1 MNQTHR
7 PVLLAEAVTA
17 LLESPLLQA
26 ESPEK
31 FILIDGTFG
40 RGGHSRALLE
50 AIRFDAQL
58 IAFDKD
64 LQAIAEAKKIS
75 DTRFQI
81 IHNSFASMAQHAE
94 PASVAGV
101 LLDLGISSPQVDEAE
116 RGFSFRRDGPLDMRM
131 NTTTGL
137 TAAQWLN
144 QAGVDDI
151 AHVIKTYGEER
162 FALPIAKA
170 IVARRELNQPL
181 ATTMELANLVA
192 GLIKKR
198 EPGQDPAT
206 RTFQALRIFIN
217 KELDDLAIGLKA
229 ALDLL
234 KPGGRLVVISF
245 HSLEDRIVKQF
256 MQMHSAVEVPR
267 GLPIR
272 AKDLPQGELELISR
286 VKPSSTEVGENPRAR
301 SAVMRVAQKRSA
313 EDGLIYRRQ
322 VSQ

>member
-1 MNQTHR
+1 
-7 PVLLAEAVTA
+7 
-17 LLESPLLQA
+17 
-26 ESPEK
+26 
-31 FILIDGTFG
+31 
-40 RGGHSRALLE
+40 
-50 AIRFDAQL
+50 L

-64 LQAIAEAKKIS
+64 VQAIAEAKQITDS
-75 DTRFQI
+75 RFQI
-81 IHNSFASMAQHAE
+81 IHSSFAKMAQHAE
-94 PASVAGV
+94 PTSVAGV

-170 IVARRELNQPL
+170 ILARRELNQPL
-181 ATTMELANLVA
+181 VTTMDLANLVA
-192 GLIKKR
+192 GVIKKR

-217 KELDDLAIGLKA
+217 KELDDLALGLKA

-272 AKDLPQGELELISR
+272 AKDLPQGELELIAR
-286 VKPSSTEVGENPRAR
+286 VKPSSSEVSDNPRAR
-301 SAVMRVAQKRSA
+301 SAVMRVAQKRSLEA
-313 EDGLIYRRQ
+313 GLIYRRQ
-322 VSQ
+322 VIQ

>member
-17 LLESPLLQA
+17 LLESPLLQT
-26 ESPEK
+26 ESPEQS
-31 FILIDGTFG
+31 ILIDGTFG
-40 RGGHSRALLE
+40 RGGHTRALLE
-50 AIRFDAQL
+50 AIPSDAKL

-64 LQAIAEAKKIS
+64 LQAIAEAKKII
-75 DTRFQI
+75 DPRFQI
-81 IHNSFASMAQHAE
+81 VHNSFASMGQYAE
-94 PASVAGV
+94 SASAAGV

-131 NTTTGL
+131 NTTAGL

-144 QAGVDDI
+144 MASLDDI

-170 IVARRELNQPL
+170 IIARRELPQPL
-181 ATTMELANLVA
+181 TTTMELANLVS
-192 GLIKKR
+192 GVIKKR

-217 KELDDLAIGLKA
+217 KELDDLTLGLQA
-229 ALDLL
+229 ALNLL

>member
-31 FILIDGTFG
+31 SILIDGTFG
-40 RGGHSRALLE
+40 RGGHTRALLG
-50 AIRFDAQL
+50 AIQPNAQL

-64 LQAIAEAKKIS
+64 LQAIAEAKKIKDS
-75 DTRFQI
+75 RFRI
-81 IHNSFASMAQHAE
+81 IHSSFASMGQHAE
-94 PASVAGV
+94 PASIAGV

-144 QAGVDDI
+144 QASVDDI

-170 IVARRELNQPL
+170 IHARRELNQPL
-181 ATTMELANLVA
+181 VTTIELATLVA
-192 GLIKKR
+192 RVIKKR

-217 KELDDLAIGLKA
+217 KELDDLTLGLQA

-286 VKPSSTEVGENPRAR
+286 VKPSSAEVSENPRAR
-301 SAVMRVAQKRSA
+301 SAVMRVAQKRSLEA
-313 EDGLIYRRQ
+313 GLIYRRQ

>member
-31 FILIDGTFG
+31 SILIDGTFG

-64 LQAIAEAKKIS
+64 LQAIAEAKKIKDS
-75 DTRFQI
+75 RFQI
-81 IHNSFASMAQHAE
+81 SHHSFASMAQYAE

-170 IVARRELNQPL
+170 IIARRELAQPL
-181 ATTMELANLVA
+181 ATTLDLANLVA
-192 GLIKKR
+192 GVVKKR

-272 AKDLPQGELELISR
+272 AKDLPQGDLELISR
-286 VKPSSTEVGENPRAR
+286 VKPSSSEVSENPRAR
-301 SAVMRVAQKRSA
+301 SAVMRVAQKRSLEA
-313 EDGLIYRRQ
+313 GLIYRRQ

>member
-17 LLESPLLQA
+17 LLESPLLQT
-26 ESPEK
+26 EVPEK
-31 FILIDGTFG
+31 SIVIDGTFG
-40 RGGHSRALLE
+40 RGGHTRALLG
-50 AIRFDAQL
+50 AIRSDAEL

-81 IHNSFASMAQHAE
+81 IHSSFASMSQHAE

-181 ATTMELANLVA
+181 ETTMELANLVT
-192 GLIKKR
+192 GVIKKR

-217 KELDDLAIGLKA
+217 KELDDLVIGLQA

-286 VKPSSTEVGENPRAR
+286 VKPSGIEISDNPRAR
-301 SAVMRVAQKRSA
+301 SAVMRVAQKRSLEA
-313 EDGLIYRRQ
+313 GLIYRRQ

>member
-1 MNQTHR
+1 
-7 PVLLAEAVTA
+7 
-17 LLESPLLQA
+17 
-26 ESPEK
+26 
-31 FILIDGTFG
+31 
-40 RGGHSRALLE
+40 
-50 AIRFDAQL
+50 
-58 IAFDKD
+58 
-64 LQAIAEAKKIS
+64 
-75 DTRFQI
+75 
-81 IHNSFASMAQHAE
+81 
-94 PASVAGV
+94 
-101 LLDLGISSPQVDEAE
+101 LGISSPQVDEAE

-170 IVARRELNQPL
+170 ILARRELNQPL
-181 ATTMELANLVA
+181 VTTMDLANLVA
-192 GLIKKR
+192 GVIKKR

-217 KELDDLAIGLKA
+217 KELDDLALGLQA

-286 VKPSSTEVGENPRAR
+286 VKPSSTEVSDNPRAR
-301 SAVMRVAQKRSA
+301 SAVMRVAQKRTLEA
-313 EDGLIYRRQ
+313 GLIYRRQ

>member
-17 LLESPLLQA
+17 LLESPLLQT
-26 ESPEK
+26 EVPEK
-31 FILIDGTFG
+31 SIVIDGTFG
-40 RGGHSRALLE
+40 RGGHTRALLG
-50 AIRFDAQL
+50 AIRSDAEL

-81 IHNSFASMAQHAE
+81 IHSSFASMSQHAE

-170 IVARRELNQPL
+170 IVARRELKQPL

-192 GLIKKR
+192 GVIKKR

-217 KELDDLAIGLKA
+217 KELDDLVIGLQA

-286 VKPSSTEVGENPRAR
+286 VKPSGIEISDNPRAR
-301 SAVMRVAQKRSA
+301 SAVMRVAQKRSLEA
-313 EDGLIYRRQ
+313 GLIYRRQ

>member
-17 LLESPLLQA
+17 LLESPLLRTELA
-26 ESPEK
+26 EKP
-31 FILIDGTFG
+31 IMIDGTFG
-40 RGGHSRALLE
+40 RGGHTQALLE
-50 AIRFDAQL
+50 AMRPDAQL

-64 LQAIAEAKKIS
+64 LQAIAEAKRITDS
-75 DTRFQI
+75 RFQI
-81 IHNSFASMAQHAE
+81 VHNSFASMAQYAE
-94 PASVAGV
+94 PESIAGV

-144 QAGVDDI
+144 QASVDDI

-170 IVARRELNQPL
+170 ILARRELPQPL
-181 ATTMELANLVA
+181 TTTMELANLVA
-192 GLIKKR
+192 SVVKKR

-217 KELDDLAIGLKA
+217 KELDDLTIGLQA
-229 ALDLL
+229 ALNLL

-256 MQMHSAVEVPR
+256 MQTHSAVEVPR

-286 VKPSSTEVGENPRAR
+286 VKPSSGEVSDNPRAR
-301 SAVMRVAQKRSA
+301 SAVMRVAQKCSA
-313 EDGLIYRRQ
+313 EEGLIYRRQ

>member
-17 LLESPLLQA
+17 LLESPLLQIESA
-26 ESPEK
+26 EKS
-31 FILIDGTFG
+31 IVIDGTFG
-40 RGGHSRALLE
+40 RGGHARALLG
-50 AIRFDAQL
+50 AIRPDVQL

-64 LQAIAEAKKIS
+64 LQAIAEAKKII

-81 IHNSFASMAQHAE
+81 VHGSFASMAQHAE

-144 QAGVDDI
+144 QASLDDI

-170 IVARRELNQPL
+170 ILARRELNQPL

-192 GLIKKR
+192 GVIKKR

-217 KELDDLAIGLKA
+217 KELDDLTIGLQA

-256 MQMHSAVEVPR
+256 MQTHSAVEVPR

-272 AKDLPQGELELISR
+272 AKDLPQGELELIAR
-286 VKPSSTEVGENPRAR
+286 VKPSSTEVSDNPRAR

-313 EDGLIYRRQ
+313 EEGLIYRRQ

>member
-1 MNQTHR
+1 
-7 PVLLAEAVTA
+7 
-17 LLESPLLQA
+17 
-26 ESPEK
+26 
-31 FILIDGTFG
+31 
-40 RGGHSRALLE
+40 
-50 AIRFDAQL
+50 
-58 IAFDKD
+58 
-64 LQAIAEAKKIS
+64 
-75 DTRFQI
+75 
-81 IHNSFASMAQHAE
+81 
-94 PASVAGV
+94 V

-170 IVARRELNQPL
+170 ILARRELNQPL
-181 ATTMELANLVA
+181 ASTMDLANLVA
-192 GLIKKR
+192 GVIKKR

-217 KELDDLAIGLKA
+217 KELDDLALGLQA
-229 ALDLL
+229 AVDLL

-256 MQMHSAVEVPR
+256 MQMHSAVDVPR

-272 AKDLPQGELELISR
+272 AKDLPQGELELIAR
-286 VKPSSTEVGENPRAR
+286 VKPSSAEVSDNPRAR
-301 SAVMRVAQKRSA
+301 SAVMRVAQKRSL
-313 EDGLIYRRQ
+313 ESGLIYRRR

>member
-17 LLESPLLQA
+17 LLESPLLQTKA
-26 ESPEK
+26 PEK
-31 FILIDGTFG
+31 LILIDGTFG
-40 RGGHSRALLE
+40 RGGHSQALLE
-50 AIRFDAQL
+50 AIQSNAKL

-64 LQAIAEAKKIS
+64 LQAIAEAKKITDS
-75 DTRFQI
+75 RFQI
-81 IHNSFASMAQHAE
+81 FHSSFASMAQHAE
-94 PASVAGV
+94 SASVTGV

-144 QAGVDDI
+144 QASVDDM

-170 IVARRELNQPL
+170 IHARRELAQPIT
-181 ATTMELANLVA
+181 TTMELANLVA
-192 GLIKKR
+192 SVIKKR

-217 KELDDLAIGLKA
+217 KELDDLVLGLQA

-256 MQMHSAVEVPR
+256 MQMYSAVEIPR

-272 AKDLPQGELELISR
+272 AKDLPQGELEIISR
-286 VKPSSTEVGENPRAR
+286 VKPSSTEVSNNPRAR
-301 SAVMRVAQKRSA
+301 SAVMRVAQKRNLEA
-313 EDGLIYRRQ
+313 GLIYRRQ

>member
-31 FILIDGTFG
+31 SILIDGTFG

-170 IVARRELNQPL
+170 ILARRELNQPL

-192 GLIKKR
+192 GVIKKR

-272 AKDLPQGELELISR
+272 AKDLPQGDLELISR
-286 VKPSSTEVGENPRAR
+286 VKPSSSEVSENPRAR
-301 SAVMRVAQKRSA
+301 SAVMRVAQKRSLEA
-313 EDGLIYRRQ
+313 GLIYRRQ

>member
-1 MNQTHR
+1 
-7 PVLLAEAVTA
+7 
-17 LLESPLLQA
+17 
-26 ESPEK
+26 
-31 FILIDGTFG
+31 
-40 RGGHSRALLE
+40 
-50 AIRFDAQL
+50 
-58 IAFDKD
+58 
-64 LQAIAEAKKIS
+64 
-75 DTRFQI
+75 
-81 IHNSFASMAQHAE
+81 
-94 PASVAGV
+94 
-101 LLDLGISSPQVDEAE
+101 
-116 RGFSFRRDGPLDMRM
+116 
-131 NTTTGL
+131 
-137 TAAQWLN
+137 
-144 QAGVDDI
+144 VDDI

-170 IVARRELNQPL
+170 IIARRELPQPL
-181 ATTMELANLVA
+181 TTTMELANLVA
-192 GLIKKR
+192 GVIKKR

-217 KELDDLAIGLKA
+217 KELDDLALGLQA
-229 ALDLL
+229 ALELL

-272 AKDLPQGELELISR
+272 EKDLPQGQLKLISR
-286 VKPSSTEVGENPRAR
+286 IKPSNIEVSENPRAR